1 MPYIFNACMDLKY
14 KGRRIA
20 FGFCSVNLPKVPLF
34 SRFHFTLKGSMIL
47 VIFFERMGLTFVAWE
62 H

>member
-1 MPYIFNACMDLKY
+1 MDLKY

-34 SRFHFTLKGSMIL
+34 SSFHFTLKGSMIL
-47 VIFFERMGLTFVAWE
+47 VIFFEVGVDICCIGTLIAGEIM
-62 H
+62 